1 MPSAIELHAT
11 DATCRC
17 TRRNFLRITAFGM
30 ALMAVRFTFPTDA
43 AARPS
48 EGRVRLYNV
57 QTAERLTV
65 TYRNSNGFYDQ
76 GALNALNHFMRC
88 HHTNESTI
96 MDVRLIEFVNLLQ
109 RRIGGVREVHVVSAY
124 RSPEYNEQLIRT
136 GTRAARHSYHV
147 VGQAVD
153 VQMPGVPLRTVR
165 EIALRLGCGGVGYYP
180 RGQFVHLDTGPV
192 RHW

>member
-1 MPSAIELHAT
+1 MPSAIEFHAT

>member
-1 MPSAIELHAT
+1 MPSAIEFHAT

-17 TRRNFLRITAFGM
+17 TRRNFLRITAFEM

-43 AARPS
+43 AARPP
-48 EGRVRLYNV
+48 EGRVRLYNG

-136 GTRAARHSYHV
+136 GTRAARHSY
-147 VGQAVD
+147 QSWD
-153 VQMPGVPLRTVR
+153 RPLTCRCLECR
-165 EIALRLGCGGVGYYP
+165 YAPCGK
-180 RGQFVHLDTGPV
+180 
-192 RHW
+192 